1 MMPWEAAPASA
12 EAALQRP
19 TAPAMQPSRGT
30 KLALC
35 AEASSASCAI
45 SRKAPPYRGQRQ
57 RWVRCCSKGLC
68 ADVGS

>member
-1 MMPWEAAPASA
+1 VMPWEAAPASA